1 METRVINL
9 VLGIVKNYFKSFGTD
24 KFSENANF
32 ANFFFRFSESFT
44 ATSDGWK
51 CCVNPVCL
59 YITKSLGF
67 ICRSSVINSAL
78 SLLIA
83 FLFETRSKNC
93 WRFQCGNPISVISN
107 IKKKLVFL
115 RHLAFCDGKTK
126 HDFSCPVSLWLEALI
141 FSSSS
146 AVCLIR

>member
-1 METRVINL
+1 MPLILSFESWWIISNYSGLIYL
-9 VLGIVKNYFKSFGTD
+9 VKMQIFQL
-24 KFSENANF
+24 
-32 ANFFFRFSESFT
+32 FFRFSESFT
-44 ATSDGWK
+44 AISDGWK

-83 FLFETRSKNC
+83 FLFETSFKNC
-93 WRFQCGNPISVISN
+93 RRFQCGNPISVISN

-115 RHLAFCDGKTK
+115 YVTWHFVMGKRNTIS
-126 HDFSCPVSLWLEALI
+126 HVRFHSLSWGLDL
-141 FSSSS
+141 FSSS